1 MPIQNRTTAIAF
13 VHKHMIMRKTALV
26 RLLNEE
32 ITKPSTA
39 HLSDTLDVL
48 GELFRD
54 LAVKTG
60 HGVGIRRSLASGP
73 LLRSPRHFA

>member
-1 MPIQNRTTAIAF
+1 MG
-13 VHKHMIMRKTALV
+13 
-26 RLLNEE
+26 LLHEQVTNA
-32 ITKPSTA
+32 STA
-39 HLSDTLDVL
+39 HLSNTLDVL